1 MATKLPKRKREKS
14 TSTQGFYVTNADLL
28 PLIAADKANGNKLS
42 PQLAKYLHMI
52 AEKYSFSPSFARYS
66 FREDMVAIAVVNLC
80 TNWHKFDHEKSDQP
94 FSYYTTSVYRS
105 FLQCLADEKRH
116 RTIRD
121 TLLVD
126 QGSNPSFSFQEKSR
140 SGSSHDDTAF
150 IHQPTN
156 ES

>member
-1 MATKLPKRKREKS
+1 
-14 TSTQGFYVTNADLL
+14 
-28 PLIAADKANGNKLS
+28 
-42 PQLAKYLHMI
+42 
-52 AEKYSFSPSFARYS
+52 
-66 FREDMVAIAVVNLC
+66 MVAIAVVNLC